1 MKKVLLATAL
11 SLCVT
16 SAFAANPTA
25 VLKVKGTLTNSACT
39 PQLSNGGTVDYG
51 TISLGGLSSTAVNQ
65 LGQKDI
71 DLTITCTAATKV
83 SWNMIDDRADSN
95 AKLTVENGV
104 SGGGSNSSESQTYG
118 VGKTTGATPVNIGTY
133 SLFVK
138 TDSVM
143 ADGAKVDPIYQQNAT
158 GNWSKSTNGTTQ
170 GDNYRDFTVATVGTL
185 APLAFQTATFPLVT
199 SLAIQDTTTLAIT
212 DDTQLD
218 GQVTISLR
226 YL

>member
-25 VLKVKGTLTNSACT
+25 VLKVKGTLTNAACT
-39 PQLSNGGTVDYG
+39 PTLSNGGTVDYG
-51 TISLGGLSSTAVNQ
+51 RINLGNLSATAVNQ
-65 LGQKDI
+65 LGQKNI
-71 DLTITCTAATKV
+71 DLTINCTAATKV
-83 SWNMIDDRADSN
+83 SWNMVDDRKDSN
-95 AKLTVENGV
+95 AKLEVENGMF
-104 SGGGSNSSESQTYG
+104 GGDSQTSESQLYG
-118 VGKTTGATPVNIGTY
+118 VGKTAGATPVSIGSY

-138 TDSVM
+138 TDSVV
-143 ADGAKVDPIYQQNAT
+143 ADGATVDPIYQQGSAGEWT
-158 GNWSKSTNGTTQ
+158 KSINGSTQ
-170 GDNYRDFTVATVGTL
+170 GDNYRDFTVATVGSL
-185 APLAFQTATFPLVT
+185 APLAFETATFPLVT

>member
-25 VLKVKGTLTNSACT
+25 VLKVKGTLTNAACT
-39 PQLSNGGTVDYG
+39 PTLSNGGTVDYG
-51 TISLGGLSSTAVNQ
+51 TINLGNLSATAVNQ
-65 LGQKDI
+65 LGQKNI
-71 DLTITCTAATKV
+71 DLTINCTAATKV
-83 SWNMIDDRADSN
+83 SWNMVDDRKDSN
-95 AKLTVENGV
+95 AKLEVENGMF
-104 SGGGSNSSESQTYG
+104 GGDSQTSESQLYG
-118 VGKTTGATPVNIGTY
+118 VGKTAGATPVSIGSY
-133 SLFVK
+133 SMFVK
-138 TDSVM
+138 TDSVV
-143 ADGAKVDPIYQQNAT
+143 ADGATVDPIYQQ
-158 GNWSKSTNGTTQ
+158 GS
-170 GDNYRDFTVATVGTL
+170 L
-185 APLAFQTATFPLVT
+185 APLAFETATFPLVT